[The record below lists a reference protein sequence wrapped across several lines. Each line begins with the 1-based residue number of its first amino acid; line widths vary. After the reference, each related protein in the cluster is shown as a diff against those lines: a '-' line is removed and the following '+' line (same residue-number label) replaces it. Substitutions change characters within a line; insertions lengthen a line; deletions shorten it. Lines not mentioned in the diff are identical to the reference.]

1 MKKMRDIEEQDRPRE
16 KIRRRGVTCLSDQE
30 LIVTILGSG
39 VPGRNVRDLAKEIS
53 EMIERNPDA
62 VGYHELAGIKG
73 MGPAKISQIIACL
86 ELGRRRYCQEGRKLK
101 ISSPSD
107 VLPLVSHLSGKKQEH
122 FLCITL
128 NGANELIETRT
139 ISMGLLNH
147 SLVHPREVYADAITD
162 RAASIICVH
171 NHPSGTLE
179 PSSQDLTITR
189 QLADAGTIVG
199 IRLLDHLIVTDSGW
213 LSMKERGLI

>member
-86 ELGRRRYCQEGRKLK
+86 ELGRRRYCQQGRKPRSAHLQ
-101 ISSPSD
+101 IS
-107 VLPLVSHLSGKKQEH
+107 PLVSHLSGKRST
-122 FLCITL
+122 FSITL
-128 NGANELIETRT
+128 NGANEPIETGPSRW
-139 ISMGLLNH
+139 
-147 SLVHPREVYADAITD
+147 
-162 RAASIICVH
+162 AS
-171 NHPSGTLE
+171 
-179 PSSQDLTITR
+179 
-189 QLADAGTIVG
+189 
-199 IRLLDHLIVTDSGW
+199 
-213 LSMKERGLI
+213 